1 MAKGHKLADFAG
13 RHLQAQ
19 PLPGRPL
26 IEILGT
32 NRVLIENHGG
42 ISCYSLSEVI
52 VDVGFG
58 QIKIFGNQLTL
69 SMMNREQLVVS
80 GVIDS
85 VELIRRGNPCK

>member
-1 MAKGHKLADFAG
+1 MAKGHRLADLAG

-26 IEILGT
+26 VEILGT
-32 NRVLIENHGG
+32 NRVLIENHDG
-42 ISCYSLSEVI
+42 ISGYSLSEVI
-52 VDVGFG
+52 VGVGFG
-58 QIKIFGNQLTL
+58 QIKILGDRLSL